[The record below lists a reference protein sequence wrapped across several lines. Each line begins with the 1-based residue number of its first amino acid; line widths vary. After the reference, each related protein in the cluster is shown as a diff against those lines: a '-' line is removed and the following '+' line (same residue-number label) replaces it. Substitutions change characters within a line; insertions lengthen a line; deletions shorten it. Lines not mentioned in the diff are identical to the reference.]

1 MMKKLLLLLFLIPA
15 SLSAFAQDYVF
26 NRYPLESV
34 PYAELPLGAI
44 RPNGWLRGQLER
56 MRDGLTGH
64 LDEVYGEVVGDDNAW
79 LGGEGDTWER
89 GPYWI
94 DGLLPLAYLLEDEAL
109 IAKALKWTEAILTT
123 AREDGYIGNAVDRP
137 YVRGL
142 QRNLA
147 QDWWPKMVV
156 LKILKQY
163 YSATGDPRVPQV
175 LLSYFRY
182 QAAHLPEHPL
192 GHWSFWG
199 TWRSSDNLGVI
210 YWLYNLT
217 GEEFLLDL
225 ARLIHDQ
232 SVDLT
237 GMFTAGDVFRRQ
249 YSIHCVNLGQGFKM
263 PIVWWQQSHDS
274 RDLDAPKR
282 ASEFIRTTI
291 GLPTGLWAGDEPIHL
306 GDPLRGSEFCTA
318 SEMMY
323 SLEEIL
329 RITGDLTWADYLERV
344 AYNALPTQAT
354 DAFDARQYFQQ
365 TNQIACTVE
374 PHPFMTD
381 HSGTDVVFSPL
392 GGYPCCTCNMHQAW
406 PKLVGNLW
414 YASADGGLAALVYAP
429 CEVRARVGESVDAI
443 VREET
448 FYPFDGQVRFT
459 VDFEK
464 KKVKSAFFPLHF
476 RIPSWCK
483 AAEVTLPD
491 GSTLHPKAGETVR
504 VNRRWAKGDV
514 LTLALPMEIATS
526 SWFDG
531 ALVIERGPLV
541 YALKM
546 NEKWSRKE
554 FPKEFGYGPFC
565 YEVTSDSPW
574 NFGFRQ
580 RDLAHPETAFSVV
593 TRPDDGSYPW
603 SLEGAP
609 VSIFAKAVRIEGWQ
623 AAGGNAG
630 PVAYFKE
637 SGSDIGPSE
646 TVELIP
652 YGCTTLR
659 IAEFPLRR

>member
-1 MMKKLLLLLFLIPA
+1 MKKWLLLLFLAPA
-15 SLSAFAQDYVF
+15 ALCASAQDYVF

-44 RPNGWLRGQLER
+44 RPDGWLRGQLER

-64 LDEVYGEVVGDDNAW
+64 LDEVYAEVVGDDNAW

-94 DGLLPLAYLLEDEAL
+94 DGLLPLAYLLDDEEL
-109 IAKALKWTEAILTT
+109 VAKALKWTEAILTT
-123 AREDGYIGNAVDRP
+123 AREDGYIGNSVDRP

-142 QRNLA
+142 QRNLSE
-147 QDWWPKMVV
+147 DWWPKMVA

-163 YSATGDPRVPQV
+163 YSATGDPRVPRV
-175 LLSYFRY
+175 LLAYFRY

-217 GEEFLLDL
+217 GEAFLLDL

-237 GMFTAGDVFRRQ
+237 GMFTAGDVFRRP

-263 PIVWWQQSHDS
+263 PVVWWQQSHDA

-282 ASEFIRTTI
+282 AREVIRTTI

-323 SLEEIL
+323 SLEEML
-329 RITGDLTWADYLERV
+329 RITGDLSWADYLERV

-374 PHPFMTD
+374 PHPFTTD

-414 YASADGGLAALVYAP
+414 YASANGGLAALVYAP
-429 CEVRARVGESVDAI
+429 SEVRARVGESVDAVI
-443 VREET
+443 REET

-476 RIPSWCK
+476 RIPSWCR

-514 LTLALPMEIATS
+514 LTLSLPMEIATS
-526 SWFDG
+526 SWYDG

-546 NEKWSRKE
+546 NETWSRKE
-554 FPKEFGYGPFC
+554 FPEDFGYGPFC

-574 NFGFRQ
+574 NYGFRQ

-593 TRPDDGSYPW
+593 TRPDDGTYPW